1 DWSSDVCSS
10 DLEGGHVGGRR
21 VLGRRRLLR
30 EGGRCRRGGR
40 HLLRGGLLAHRRGLG
55 GVVVTVAAAAGQT
68 ERGEGE
74 GGEEHGRSARH
85 TILRVRARG
94 GAELFWGSSDPT
106 STPVTEV
113 APAGGEGTAPS
124 PPAGV
129 PPVPPVGTSRRSPLA
144 AASSRS

>member
-1 DWSSDVCSS
+1 QPRDGLRRVLQRPGGQDGALRGRARVRGVG
-10 DLEGGHVGGRR
+10 EGGHVGGRR

-74 GGEEHGRSARH
+74 GEEEHGRSARH
-85 TILRVRARG
+85 TILRVRACG

-124 PPAGV
+124 PP
-129 PPVPPVGTSRRSPLA
+129 
-144 AASSRS
+144 